1 LAVSIDPKS
10 AGIMQLIDS
19 VLASIDLPGS
29 AGHPLLTAGLL
40 YASIC
45 FVVLGAWNLAR

>member
-1 LAVSIDPKS
+1 
-10 AGIMQLIDS
+10 MQLIDS

-29 AGHPLLTAGLL
+29 AGHPILTAGLL